1 MSKLITFTAVTIAIA
16 ALFAPTGPA
25 GAAGA
30 AAELKPIKVD
40 RSEESLR
47 RGAQIVFDNCMRCHS
62 LRYITY
68 RDLMDMGF
76 SKEEVD
82 VLRQGKRMGEYLQTT
97 MPPAAA
103 KFHFGMLPPDLSLM
117 AKARKNGPSYIYTLL
132 TSYEEMSNGKI
143 DNPVFPGIR
152 MPDVLNVTVDTAPE
166 ERKIVDQKARD
177 VVAFLEW
184 AADPRAQ
191 ERRELGVYVIA
202 YLIILT
208 GLLYWRKRR
217 IWSRLK
223 D

>member
-1 MSKLITFTAVTIAIA
+1 MKQVIVSFFIVVLGVFVSASSQ
-16 ALFAPTGPA
+16 A
-25 GAAGA
+25 GTTEVA
-30 AAELKPIKVD
+30 LKPIKVD
-40 RSEESLR
+40 RSLDSLR
-47 RGAQIVFDNCMRCHS
+47 RGAQVVFDTCMRCHS

-68 RDLMDMGF
+68 RDLLDMGL
-76 SKEEVD
+76 SKDEVD
-82 VLRQGKRMGEYLQTT
+82 ALRGDRGMGEYLQTT

-152 MPDVLNVTVDTAPE
+152 MPDILNVTVETAPE
-166 ERKIVDQKARD
+166 ERAVVEQKARD

-191 ERRELGVYVIA
+191 ERRELGAYVLA
-202 YLIILT
+202 YLVILT
-208 GLLYWRKRR
+208 ALLYWRKRK
-217 IWSRLK
+217 IWSRL
-223 D
+223 DDA